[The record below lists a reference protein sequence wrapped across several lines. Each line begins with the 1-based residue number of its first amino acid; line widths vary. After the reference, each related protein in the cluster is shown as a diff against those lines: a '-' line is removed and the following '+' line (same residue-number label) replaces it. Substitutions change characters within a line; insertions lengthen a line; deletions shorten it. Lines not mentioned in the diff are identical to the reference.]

1 MLQTKLW
8 VLLKQRHTVT
18 QENRKQ
24 TEQSVDKIIKAIK
37 DRIIR
42 DIRNFFEE
50 EEEIITKQWEKVIF
64 GIKIRGNMKEWWQR
78 ENPITERLPWCY
90 WSIFE
95 RHR

>member
-78 ENPITERLPWCY
+78 
-90 WSIFE
+90 
-95 RHR
+95 

>member
-50 EEEIITKQWEKVIF
+50 EEEIITKQWEKVSF
-64 GIKIRGNMKEWWQR
+64 GIKIRGNMKEW
-78 ENPITERLPWCY
+78 
-90 WSIFE
+90 
-95 RHR
+95 

>member
-42 DIRNFFEE
+42 DIRSFFEE

-64 GIKIRGNMKEWWQR
+64 GIKIRGNMKEW
-78 ENPITERLPWCY
+78 
-90 WSIFE
+90 
-95 RHR
+95 

>member
-8 VLLKQRHTVT
+8 ALLKQRHTVT

-64 GIKIRGNMKEWWQR
+64 GIKIRGNMKEW
-78 ENPITERLPWCY
+78 
-90 WSIFE
+90 
-95 RHR
+95 

>member
-8 VLLKQRHTVT
+8 ALLKQRHTVT

-78 ENPITERLPWCY
+78 
-90 WSIFE
+90 
-95 RHR
+95 

>member
-64 GIKIRGNMKEWWQR
+64 WIKIRGNMKEW
-78 ENPITERLPWCY
+78 
-90 WSIFE
+90 
-95 RHR
+95 

>member
-8 VLLKQRHTVT
+8 VLLKQRHTVI

-78 ENPITERLPWCY
+78 
-90 WSIFE
+90 
-95 RHR
+95 

>member
-64 GIKIRGNMKEWWQR
+64 GVKIRGNMKEW
-78 ENPITERLPWCY
+78 
-90 WSIFE
+90 
-95 RHR
+95 

>member
-8 VLLKQRHTVT
+8 VLLKQRHTVI

-64 GIKIRGNMKEWWQR
+64 GIKIRGNMKEW
-78 ENPITERLPWCY
+78 
-90 WSIFE
+90 
-95 RHR
+95 

>member
-1 MLQTKLW
+1 MLQTELW

-64 GIKIRGNMKEWWQR
+64 GIKIRGNMKEW
-78 ENPITERLPWCY
+78 
-90 WSIFE
+90 
-95 RHR
+95 

>member
-64 GIKIRGNMKEWWQR
+64 GIKIRGNMKEW
-78 ENPITERLPWCY
+78 
-90 WSIFE
+90 
-95 RHR
+95 